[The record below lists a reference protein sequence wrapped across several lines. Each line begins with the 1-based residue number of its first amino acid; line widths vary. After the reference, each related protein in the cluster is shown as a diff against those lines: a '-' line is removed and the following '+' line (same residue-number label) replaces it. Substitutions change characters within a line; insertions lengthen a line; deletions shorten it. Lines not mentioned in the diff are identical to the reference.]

1 MSREYLDTITTR
13 PQNDC
18 EMASNDTV
26 SATPKYLIGRVT
38 KLTGL
43 SVDVVRVWERRYGAV
58 RPARSGGGTRLY
70 SDADIRRL
78 RRLRQAVDG
87 GHSISQAARLSESE
101 LDELIADAQPSIE
114 AADPYRAARERFI
127 EAVRAM
133 DVVAADQELARAATF
148 FPAREFVKKIVAPIL
163 DEVGERWAHKEF
175 GVAHEHLASGLLRSM
190 LGSLFRLYPP
200 SGNADTMVLATP
212 AGERHEF
219 GLLLAALLAAAHG
232 WRVVCLGA
240 DVPAAEIA
248 LAVRLT
254 NARVLALS
262 LATGHQGIDE
272 ELAAVSRLVPSSTR
286 IWIGGAEAVRHGELI
301 TRANWILV
309 RNLEELDDRLGR

>member
-1 MSREYLDTITTR
+1 MSSD
-13 PQNDC
+13 D
-18 EMASNDTV
+18 AV
-26 SATPKYLIGRVT
+26 SVTPKYLIGRVT

-70 SDADIRRL
+70 SDADILRL

-114 AADPYRAARERFI
+114 AADPYRAVRERFI
-127 EAVRAM
+127 EAVRTM
-133 DVVAADQELARAATF
+133 DVVAADQELARAVML
-148 FPAREFVKKIVAPIL
+148 FPARELVKKIVAPIL

-200 SGNADTMVLATP
+200 SGNAETMVLATP

-219 GLLLAALLAAAHG
+219 GLLLAALLGATHG
-232 WRVVCLGA
+232 WRVVYLGT
-240 DVPAAEIA
+240 DVPATEIA
-248 LAVRLT
+248 IAVRLT

-262 LATGHQGIDE
+262 LATWHQGIDE
-272 ELAAVSRLVPSSTR
+272 ELSAISRLVPVSTR
-286 IWIGGAEAVRHGELI
+286 VWVGGAEAPSHAELI
-301 TRANWILV
+301 NRANWILV
-309 RNLEELDDRLGR
+309 RDLEELDDRLGR

>member
-1 MSREYLDTITTR
+1 
-13 PQNDC
+13 
-18 EMASNDTV
+18 MASNDNV
-26 SATPKYLIGRVT
+26 SVTPKYLIGRVT

-43 SVDVVRVWERRYGAV
+43 SIDVVRVWERRYGAV
-58 RPARSGGGTRLY
+58 RPARSNGGTRLY

-87 GHSISQAARLSESE
+87 GHSISQAARLSETE

-114 AADPYRAARERFI
+114 AADPYRAVRERFI
-127 EAVRAM
+127 EAIRTM
-133 DVVAADQELARAATF
+133 DVVAADQELAHAAML
-148 FPAREFVKKIVAPIL
+148 FPARELVKKIVAPIL
-163 DEVGERWAHKEF
+163 DEIGERWANKEF
-175 GVAHEHLASGLLRSM
+175 GVAHEHLASGLLRST

-212 AGERHEF
+212 AGQRHEL

-248 LAVRLT
+248 IAVRLT
-254 NARVLALS
+254 NARVLTLS
-262 LATGHQGIDE
+262 VATGHSGIDE
-272 ELAAVSRLVPSSTR
+272 ELAAISRLVPFSTR
-286 IWIGGAEAVRHGELI
+286 IWIGGAEAAKHGDLI

-309 RNLEELDDRLGR
+309 RNLEELEDRLGG

>member
-1 MSREYLDTITTR
+1 MPSDE
-13 PQNDC
+13 P
-18 EMASNDTV
+18 V
-26 SATPKYLIGRVT
+26 STTPKYLIGRVT

-43 SVDVVRVWERRYGAV
+43 SIDVVRVWERRYGAV
-58 RPARSGGGTRLY
+58 RPARSDGGTRLY

-78 RRLRQAVDG
+78 RRLREAVDG
-87 GHSISQAARLSESE
+87 GHSISQAAKLSESE
-101 LDELIADAQPSIE
+101 LDELIADAKPSIE
-114 AADPYRAARERFI
+114 AADPYRAVRERFI
-127 EAVRAM
+127 EAIRTM
-133 DVVAADQELARAATF
+133 DVVAADQELARAATL
-148 FPAREFVKKIVAPIL
+148 FPARDLVKRVVAPIL

-175 GVAHEHLASGLLRSM
+175 GIAHEHLASGLLRSM

-200 SGNADTMVLATP
+200 SGSEDTMVLAAP

-219 GLLLAALLAAAHG
+219 GVLLAALLAAAHG

-262 LATGHQGIDE
+262 LATGNPLIE
-272 ELAAVSRLVPSSTR
+272 KELAAVSRLVPFSTR
-286 IWIGGAEAVRHGELI
+286 IWIGGREAARHTELI

-309 RNLEELDDRLGR
+309 RDLEELDDRL

>member
-1 MSREYLDTITTR
+1 MPGD
-13 PQNDC
+13 
-18 EMASNDTV
+18 DTV
-26 SATPKYLIGRVT
+26 SVTPKYLIGRVT

-58 RPARSGGGTRLY
+58 RPARSSGGTRLY

-114 AADPYRAARERFI
+114 AADPYRAVRERFI
-127 EAVRAM
+127 EAIRTM
-133 DVVAADQELARAATF
+133 DVVVADQELARAATL
-148 FPAREFVKKIVAPIL
+148 FPARELVKKIVAPLL
-163 DEVGERWAHKEF
+163 DEIGERWANKEF

-219 GLLLAALLAAAHG
+219 GILLAALLAAAHG

-262 LATGHQGIDE
+262 LVAGHSGIDE
-272 ELAAVSRLVPSSTR
+272 ELAAVSRLVPFSTR
-286 IWIGGAEAVRHGELI
+286 IWIGGAEAARHGELI
-301 TRANWILV
+301 TRADWILV
-309 RNLEELDDRLGR
+309 RNVEELDDRLGR